1 MSDLKNVTVKNFTED
16 GVEYLKLTG
25 IQKIGDEEY
34 TIELS
39 KIKLGDIEIVKT
51 DGEATHIQLP
61 LEVGECGFV
70 LRESCVANRNGFKN
84 DSEGQVLFNQTNIKN
99 EGEVDNMKSVTVK
112 LSLGEVTQTG
122 DKVEVPLLLNG
133 EYVKTISATIG
144 QDGKLHRERLNE
156 TKGEVNNMEIK
167 IGNSS
172 LIITNE
178 KGVTIELDSIRNRIH
193 DKKIRKYEG
202 DIIGEVTTVL
212 SFKFINDLSKTKD
225 YFNVGEK
232 YVVLA
237 KDTIVD
243 ENNNLV
249 RQNEITD
256 LGTLRI
262 LEYNEE
268 KDNSDS
274 CVISEVIFRSKK

>member
-1 MSDLKNVTVKNFTED
+1 
-16 GVEYLKLTG
+16 
-25 IQKIGDEEY
+25 
-34 TIELS
+34 
-39 KIKLGDIEIVKT
+39 
-51 DGEATHIQLP
+51 
-61 LEVGECGFV
+61 
-70 LRESCVANRNGFKN
+70 
-84 DSEGQVLFNQTNIKN
+84 
-99 EGEVDNMKSVTVK
+99 MKSVTVK

-144 QDGKLHRERLNE
+144 QDGKLHREGLNE

-193 DKKIRKYEG
+193 DKKIRKYED
-202 DIIGEVTTVL
+202 DIIGEITTVL

-225 YFNVGEK
+225 YFNVAEK

-262 LEYNEE
+262 IAYNEE

-274 CVISEVIFRSKK
+274 CVISEVIFRN